1 MWCSAYGLLAGGYR
15 LFLFTGAL
23 AVANNLYA
31 QAPDSARLRDLVV
44 TATRSLT
51 PLHAIGSSTDQL
63 EPAELNRRQL
73 RTLRDAL
80 QLVAGGTVLATG
92 GPGGVTSLFLRGVSS
107 SQTLLLLDGIRVN
120 DADASYG
127 SLLGGMELAGM
138 NRLEIVRGPQSTL
151 YGGAAIGGVVALDAA
166 RGAGRPRG
174 EAELDAGSFATWRGR
189 LSGQGSSG
197 RLGAAVTFTANGT
210 DNERRPNDWNQRT
223 QLIRLDYDL
232 GTTLQVGATFR
243 GIQNDYTSP
252 GDLRSTNTTP
262 AGTTTFEH
270 NLGTAWLEASPLHRW
285 RSRLVFGLQEQF
297 SRGTSRFNGGPESEF
312 TLRNT
317 RQVLDWQNT
326 VTPARGMT
334 LVGGVNREW
343 SKAVSDGDE
352 LAQQLWGV
360 YAEAQLTPLPNLS
373 LTAGV
378 RTDDY
383 NTFAQATT
391 YRITGA
397 WMVERTGTKLRASL
411 GTGFMPPSL
420 AARFG
425 SAFQNPNP
433 GIRPERSRGWDA
445 GAEQY
450 FLGGRG
456 SLAVSWF
463 RNTLRDLLG
472 FESAAFPALGRS
484 VNIDRARTS
493 GLELGGRITSGPVDA
508 RAAYTLLSARS
519 RSEPDPAF
527 ARLIR
532 RPRHTASGDL
542 RVALTSRAAAG
553 AGFVALAD
561 REDSDFNSFPSRRVD
576 PGDYFFARLYG
587 SWEVGSF
594 TLQARVEN
602 LFDSRYEPVYG
613 FPALG
618 RSLSGSVAVRF

>member
-1 MWCSAYGLLAGGYR
+1 LGYR
-15 LFLFTGAL
+15 LFLVTGAL
-23 AVANNLYA
+23 GVPGRVLS
-31 QAPDSARLRDLVV
+31 QIPDSARLKDLVV
-44 TATRSLT
+44 TATRSPT
-51 PLHAIGSSTDQL
+51 PLPAIGSSADQL
-63 EPAELNRRQL
+63 GPVELNRRQL
-73 RTLRDAL
+73 STLREAL
-80 QLVAGGTVLATG
+80 QLVSGGTVLATG
-92 GPGGVTSLFLRGVSS
+92 APGGVTSLFLRGVSS

-166 RGAGRPRG
+166 RGTGRPRG
-174 EAELDAGSFATWRGR
+174 EAELDAGSFATWRGK
-189 LSGQGSSG
+189 LSAQGSSG
-197 RLGAAVTFTANGT
+197 RLGAAVTLTANGT
-210 DNERRPNDWNQRT
+210 DNQRRPNDWDQRT
-223 QLIRLDYDL
+223 QLLRLDYGV
-232 GTTLQVGATFR
+232 GTGLSVGATFR
-243 GIQNDYTSP
+243 GIQNEYTSP

-262 AGTTTFEH
+262 EGTTTFEN
-270 NLGTAWLEASPLHRW
+270 NLGTAWLEAVPFGRW

-297 SRGTSRFNGGPESEF
+297 SRGTGRFNGGTESVF

-317 RQVLDWQNT
+317 RRVLDWQNT
-326 VTPARGMT
+326 ITATQAVT

-343 SKAVSDGDE
+343 SKASSDGDE
-352 LAQQLWGV
+352 LAQQLWGF
-360 YAEAQLTPLPNLS
+360 YAEAQIAPLPAVS

-378 RTDDY
+378 RADDY
-383 NTFAQATT
+383 NTFAEATT

-397 WMVERTGTKLRASL
+397 WMIERTRTKLRASL

-433 GIRPERSRGWDA
+433 DIRPERSRGWDA
-445 GAEQY
+445 GAEQ
-450 FLGGRG
+450 FLLRGQG
-456 SLAVSWF
+456 SLAVTWF
-463 RNTLRDLLG
+463 QNSLRDLLG

-493 GLELGGRITSGPVDA
+493 GLELGGRITKGRVDA

-519 RSEPDPAF
+519 RSEPDPAL

-542 RVALTSRAAAG
+542 LIALTARATAG
-553 AGFVALAD
+553 TGFVAIAD
-561 REDSDFNSFPSRRVD
+561 REDSDFNSFPSQRVN
-576 PGDYFFARLYG
+576 PGDYFVARLYG
-587 SWEVGSF
+587 SWEVGML
-594 TLQARVEN
+594 TLKASVEN

-618 RSLSGSVAVRF
+618 RSLSGTVAVRF